1 MCPVHAVILLYIC
14 SFISLINQGQSAG
27 PSEMKNSEA
36 SFKWNPRGYVF
47 YCPCMG
53 RFGNQA
59 EHFLGALAF
68 AKALDRTLIL
78 PPWRTYKNVPFS
90 DFFQVEPLQ
99 TYHRVI
105 LAEDFMKHLAPTHW
119 PKGTRRGYC
128 WLPPRSD
135 RKCIM
140 KEGNPFKPFWDELE
154 VDFDEKIVY
163 HLGIHLQDPYERE
176 QWQTKFP
183 PSSHPVLA
191 FRGAP
196 ASFPVE
202 EQNRQAHA
210 FLKWSQKINSEVDEY
225 IQNNLPKGPFVGI
238 HLRNGIDWRNA
249 CEHVEGMPQYMASPQ
264 CLGYSR
270 YRTVTKELCFPPK
283 QDILNRT
290 EEAVRR
296 FKAKAVFVA
305 TDSDPMTD
313 ELKFRL
319 KGLNVQIFH
328 LNPWLP
334 QIDLAILGRA
344 DFFIGNCVSSFSS
357 FVKRERD
364 SNGKPSTFWAFDD

>member
-36 SFKWNPRGYVF
+36 SFKWDPRGYVF

-163 HLGIHLQDPYERE
+163 HLGIHVQDPYERE
-176 QWQTKFP
+176 QWQKKFP

-249 CEHVEGMPQYMASPQ
+249 CEHTEGMPQYMASPQ

-296 FKAKAVFVA
+296 FNAKAVFVA

>member
-1 MCPVHAVILLYIC
+1 MHPDRANVPLYIC
-14 SFISLINQGQSAG
+14 CFILLLNQVL
-27 PSEMKNSEA
+27 PSEMENSGA
-36 SFKWNPRGYVF
+36 SFSWDPRGYVF

-90 DFFQVEPLQ
+90 DFFQVQPLQ

-119 PKGTRRGYC
+119 PKGIRRGYC
-128 WLPPRSD
+128 WLPPGSD

-163 HLGIHLQDPYERE
+163 HLGIHIQDPYERD
-176 QWQTKFP
+176 QWQRKFP
-183 PSSHPVLA
+183 SSSHPVLA

-225 IQNNLPKGPFVGI
+225 ISNTLPKGPFVGI

-249 CEHVEGMPQYMASPQ
+249 CDHAEGMPQYMASPQ

-290 EEAVRR
+290 ETAVRR
-296 FKAKAVFVA
+296 FGAKAVFVA
-305 TDSDPMTD
+305 TDNDPMKE

-319 KGLNVQIFH
+319 QGLNVQIFH
-328 LNPWLP
+328 INPWLP

-364 SNGKPSTFWAFDD
+364 SNGKPSTFWAFDE

>member
-14 SFISLINQGQSAG
+14 SFIALINQGQSAG

-36 SFKWNPRGYVF
+36 SFKWDSRGYVF

-68 AKALDRTLIL
+68 AKALDRRLIL

-99 TYHRVI
+99 TYHRII

-176 QWQTKFP
+176 QWQKKFP

-225 IQNNLPKGPFVGI
+225 IQNNLLKGPFVGI

-249 CEHVEGMPQYMASPQ
+249 CEHAEGMPQYMASPQ

-305 TDSDPMTD
+305 TDSDPMTE

>member
-36 SFKWNPRGYVF
+36 SFKWDPRGYVF

-163 HLGIHLQDPYERE
+163 HLGIHVQDPYERE

-249 CEHVEGMPQYMASPQ
+249 CEHAEGMPQYMASPQ

>member
-1 MCPVHAVILLYIC
+1 MNPDHVRILLC
-14 SFISLINQGQSAG
+14 FSFLFMLLNESSS
-27 PSEMKNSEA
+27 SEVESNS
-36 SFKWNPRGYVF
+36 SDFKWDPRGYVF

-59 EHFLGALAF
+59 EHFLGAIAF

-78 PPWRTYKNVPFS
+78 PPWRTYRNVPFS

-99 TYHRVI
+99 SYHRVI
-105 LAEDFMKHLAPTHW
+105 LAEDFMKHLAPTYW
-119 PKGTRRGYC
+119 PKGKRHGYC
-128 WLPPRSD
+128 WLPPGSTM
-135 RKCIM
+135 KCIM
-140 KEGNPFKPFWDELE
+140 KEGVPFKPFWDELE

-163 HLGIHLQDPYERE
+163 HLSIRVQDPYDRD
-176 QWQTKFP
+176 QWKKDFP
-183 PSSHPVLA
+183 PSEHPVLA

-210 FLKWSQKINSEVDEY
+210 FLKWSDKITKEVDDY
-225 IQNNLPKGPFVGI
+225 IEKNVPSGPFVGI
-238 HLRNGIDWRNA
+238 HLRNGVDWKNA
-249 CEHVEGMPQYMASPQ
+249 CEHADGVPQFMASPQ

-270 YRTVTKELCFPPK
+270 YTTVTRDLCFPPK
-283 QDILNRT
+283 DDILNRT
-290 EEAVRR
+290 EEAV
-296 FKAKAVFVA
+296 KKYSAKAVFVA
-305 TDSDPMTD
+305 TDSDPMLD
-313 ELKFRL
+313 VLAFRL
-319 KGLNVQIFH
+319 KGLDVQVVH

-344 DFFIGNCVSSFSS
+344 DHFIGNCVSSFSS

-364 SNGKPSTFWAFDD
+364 YGGKSSSFFAFDG

>member
-36 SFKWNPRGYVF
+36 SFKWDPRGYVF

-249 CEHVEGMPQYMASPQ
+249 CEHAEGMPQYMASPQ

>member
-119 PKGTRRGYC
+119 PKGTRHGYC